1 MNHTLLERQSKIVAG
16 LLLMTMMMMLLL
28 LLMLLIPE
36 SLFAGTIHWT

>member
-1 MNHTLLERQSKIVAG
+1 MNHTLLERQSKIAAG
-16 LLLMTMMMMLLL
+16 LLLLMMMMLLL